1 MGWLREKLA
10 APMCLDWG
18 ADEQEH
24 KDPASLVLTPD
35 CARSTALTE
44 PSVATAG
51 NGALSV
57 VVVEPSRH
65 PNPSN

>member
-1 MGWLREKLA
+1 MGCLWEKLA
-10 APMCLDWG
+10 LPMYLDWG

-24 KDPASLVLTPD
+24 KDPASLVLTPG

-57 VVVEPSRH
+57 TVVELSRH
-65 PNPSN
+65 LNSSN